1 MRDAMSEPKKPG
13 QAWSD
18 ARRAVLYGGTCQEKC
33 WLQFSACRVAPVCVA
48 IELNLNPH
56 PLHTTETQR
65 MGHPALAQSVGD
77 KLFYGNLRSANDSC
91 VARSATIYQGFLQK
105 SHRCLL

>member
-56 PLHTTETQR
+56 PLHTPETQR
-65 MGHPALAQSVGD
+65 MGHPA
-77 KLFYGNLRSANDSC
+77 GNNSKPAASKPKAALPGSIPLSINGITSD
-91 VARSATIYQGFLQK
+91 VALTVSRNSL
-105 SHRCLL
+105 